1 MALSPLASL
10 AASRGTG
17 AGAHGLVERQGPTS
31 DPAERELVRRAR
43 AGDDAARE
51 ELAVAHRRA
60 AYLLALQ
67 LLGNRDDALDATQ
80 DALLRFFSTLD
91 RFRPEQP
98 VRPWLYSIVRN
109 RCRDLMRRGRVRR
122 AEPLDAEPERWRP
135 ELVDTTVDPELD
147 AERAELR
154 RQVFAALGGLQREHR
169 EILVLRDYQDLS
181 YQEIAKV
188 LRVPRGTV
196 MSRLHRA
203 RKSLG
208 AALRATGAL
217 PSGPLSPQRGERG
230 VGESGVADQARGG
243 GRVGGGSGLG
253 PRGGA

>member
-1 MALSPLASL
+1 MNAAMTLSPVASL
-10 AASRGTG
+10 AGARDAAKDAS
-17 AGAHGLVERQGPTS
+17 ERRPEREGPGREG
-31 DPAERELVRRAR
+31 AERDSAERDLVRRAR
-43 AGDDAARE
+43 SGDQAARE
-51 ELAVAHRRA
+51 ELALAHRRA

-67 LLGNRDDALDATQ
+67 LLGNRDDALDAAQ
-80 DALLRFFSTLD
+80 DALLRFFATLD

-122 AEPLDAEPERWRP
+122 TEPLEAEPDRWRP
-135 ELVDTTVDPELD
+135 ELIDGAADPELD

-154 RQVFAALGGLQREHR
+154 RQVFAALGALGREHR

-181 YQEIAKV
+181 YQEIAAV

-203 RKSLG
+203 RKALG
-208 AALRATGAL
+208 SALRAAGTL
-217 PSGPLSPQRGERG
+217 PPPSAE
-230 VGESGVADQARGG
+230 AAR
-243 GRVGGGSGLG
+243 
-253 PRGGA
+253 